1 MAKTKAF
8 TLLNQEQIWDSN
20 QLKIFKKYGTKAA
33 TTDLAVVLGG
43 AVNSGQ
49 IVETST
55 GQAHASWWWSASE
68 NADTDV
74 RVVGSDGPK
83 TWSIPS
89 RRNDGFRPASSF
101 SLIKDLPNGVRGADG
116 ILRVKIGQY
125 PQTLATELERKSLDK
140 QFTDGTLKK
149 TGHEYTFDSHS
160 YDEYSKAFDPRTVIE
175 YEWRGE
181 KFVRVECLDSAPGV
195 LSNKEQA
202 QTGKTYWVKV
212 EPITWLVDE
221 DEKIILSERVLFAGI
236 QFDSSDSY
244 NGNFK
249 KTFAH
254 KYLNNYFAKEVRWDS
269 LVNQSGK
276 QKSDNSAKQTAK
288 KAKKTTNNPY
298 NFNFNSDI
306 TPKEMIIASI
316 AADEPVFLHGL
327 PGDGKS
333 ARVKQVDPDCITLL
347 LASFSLDRLNGKTIF
362 NPATSKVEDI
372 PPAWYDE
379 LVEKCQNE
387 PEKNHILFLDELTN
401 ALPSIQGEVLT
412 LVQDRKVNG
421 RFKLPSNCRIVAA
434 GNEMEDSEAAYD
446 IIRPLFDRFGHVNI
460 QTTTDNWLPWAAKA
474 GIHPAVYAFIAFN
487 GDGALRTEFSGDPKN
502 PSATP
507 RAWEKVSN
515 ELKAGRNPY
524 LARMHVG
531 DIADEFAAF
540 CQSEIISLEDVLSG
554 NYTQE
559 DLDEMQT
566 DLRYLTATCL
576 TNVSDDKLATV
587 RNFVSK
593 LGEEEEAVFD
603 SLWIHGDKDRA
614 MRIAELSAA
623 ASETSTKGGISL

>member
-1 MAKTKAF
+1 MPPGGGP
-8 TLLNQEQIWDSN
+8 LLR
-20 QLKIFKKYGTKAA
+20 LMY
-33 TTDLAVVLGG
+33 
-43 AVNSGQ
+43 
-49 IVETST
+49 
-55 GQAHASWWWSASE
+55 
-68 NADTDV
+68 V
-74 RVVGSDGPK
+74 RVVGFDGFED
-83 TWSIPS
+83 W
-89 RRNDGFRPASSF
+89 RRPDIRGGGFRPASSF

-125 PQTLATELERKSLDK
+125 PQTIATELERKSLEK
-140 QFTDGTLKK
+140 QFIDGTLKK
-149 TGHEYTFDSHS
+149 TGHAYTFDSHS
-160 YDEYSKAFDPRTVIE
+160 YDDYDEAFDPRTVIE

-306 TPKEMIIASI
+306 TPEEMIIASI

-362 NPATSKVEDI
+362 NPASGKVEDI

-379 LVEKCQNE
+379 LVEICQKE

-460 QTTTDNWLPWAAKA
+460 ETTTENWLPWAAKA

-531 DIADEFAAF
+531 DIAEEFAAF
-540 CQSEIISLEDVLSG
+540 CQTEVITLEDVIKG
-554 NYTQE
+554 NYTLE
-559 DLDEMQT
+559 DISEMRT
-566 DLRYLTATCL
+566 DLRYLTATML
-576 TNVSDDKLATV
+576 TSVGQEHVGKV
-587 RNFVSK
+587 RKFVGC
-593 LGEEEEAVFD
+593 LGEEEQAVFD
-603 SLWIHGDKDRA
+603 SLWVGADKERA
-614 MRIAELSAA
+614 MTIATLRAETAN
-623 ASETSTKGGISL
+623 ASKGGVSR